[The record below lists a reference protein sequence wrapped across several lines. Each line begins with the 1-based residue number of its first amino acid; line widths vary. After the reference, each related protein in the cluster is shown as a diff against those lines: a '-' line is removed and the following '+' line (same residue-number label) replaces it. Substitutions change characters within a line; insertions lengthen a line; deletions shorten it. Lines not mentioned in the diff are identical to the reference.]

1 MPPPIR
7 AALVRG
13 LAESTLPAM
22 NNFSY
27 TQAAS
32 TKEAATIAQAE
43 KWAAFICGGTSLIDL
58 MKSNM
63 EEHSLLIDI
72 NKLALLGIDNS
83 AAGLRIGALE
93 RMSDVGEHPL
103 VVQNYPVIS
112 QALLASASP
121 QLRNMASMG
130 GNLLQRTRCG
140 YFRDTAFPCNKR
152 VPGSGCPAQD
162 GDNRTLAI
170 LGGSRACI
178 ATHAS
183 DLAVALVALEAKLS
197 LENAKGATRLVSLAD
212 FYKLPGNT
220 PHIENHL
227 QPGEII
233 TAITVPA
240 AAHARRSH
248 YLKVRDRASYAYAL
262 VSAAVGL
269 DVQGGTIR
277 AARVALGGV
286 GTVPWRTTAVE
297 KALVGK
303 PATEA
308 TFRAAAALA
317 VHDASPRDKNKFK
330 LELAPRT
337 IVRALLEVMG

>member
-1 MPPPIR
+1 
-7 AALVRG
+7 
-13 LAESTLPAM
+13 M
-22 NNFSY
+22 NNFAY

-32 TKEAATIAQAE
+32 TKEATAAKAADKQ
-43 KWAAFICGGTSLIDL
+43 AAFIGGGTTLLDL
-58 MKSNM
+58 MKSDI

-72 NKLALLGIDNS
+72 NKLSMLGIEN
-83 AAGLRIGALE
+83 AATGLRIGALE

-112 QALLASASP
+112 QSLLASASP

-130 GNLLQRTRCG
+130 GNLMQRTRCG

-152 VPGSGCPAQD
+152 QPGSGCPAQK

-170 LGGSRACI
+170 LGGSTSCI
-178 ATHAS
+178 ATNAS
-183 DLAVALVALEAKLS
+183 DLAVALVALEAKLT
-197 LENAKGATRLVSLAD
+197 LESPKGTTRTVPLAD
-212 FYKLPGNT
+212 FYKLPGST
-220 PHIENHL
+220 PNIENHL
-227 QPGEII
+227 EVGELI

-240 AAHARRSH
+240 AAHARKSH

-269 DVQGGTIR
+269 DVQGGTISS
-277 AARVALGGV
+277 ARVALGGV
-286 GTVPWRTTAVE
+286 GTVPWRVPAVE

-303 PATEA
+303 PATEE

-317 VHDASPRDKNKFK
+317 VRDAKPYEHNKFK
-330 LELAPRT
+330 LELAQRT
-337 IVRALLEVMG
+337 IVRALLEVTA